1 MLRSLSKP
9 KSTYSSK
16 GGHNNAPIMI
26 RVQAPRM
33 RDDNKRQEN
42 ERKSERSYGKIS

>member
-16 GGHNNAPIMI
+16 TSHNNAPIMI
-26 RVQAPRM
+26 RVQAPKLNY
-33 RDDNKRQEN
+33 DNQTN
-42 ERKSERSYGKIS
+42 NNIIYGEK